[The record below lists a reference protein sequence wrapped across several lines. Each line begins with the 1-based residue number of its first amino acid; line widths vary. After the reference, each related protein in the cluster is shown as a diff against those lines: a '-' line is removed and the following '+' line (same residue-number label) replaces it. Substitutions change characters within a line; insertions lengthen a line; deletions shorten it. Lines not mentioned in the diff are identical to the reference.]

1 MSLSRS
7 ELKAQKKLEDRMAEI
22 KSDSSFKGD
31 SIWEGKMTIIDD
43 SDVSLVWEVSGQSK
57 LAAVSNSFKKSSGHP
72 MLGYEYQ
79 GEAINITL
87 EIDEDE
93 AIEIAGLY
101 SIAMLG
107 SALIDMISDNDRKML
122 KGLAH
127 SSLCFMLSVLA
138 KERELPSRVKLDAQ
152 GTIVGKEGMEGLF
165 NYYKSIGFEFSK
177 PDKVEKNLS
186 KGVAVPM
193 KSKLKKVMDC
203 CATQAKHKS
212 ENIASMITIVREE

>member
-1 MSLSRS
+1 MSLSKS
-7 ELKAQKKLEDRMAEI
+7 ELKAKKKLEDRMMEI
-22 KSDSSFKGD
+22 KSDSSLERD
-31 SIWEGKMTIIDD
+31 SIWQGTMTITNYG
-43 SDVSLVWEVSGQSK
+43 DVFLVWEVSGQSK
-57 LAAVSNSFKKSSGHP
+57 LAAVSKSFKKSSNHP
-72 MLGYEYQ
+72 MLGYEYM
-79 GEAINITL
+79 GEAIKITL

-93 AIEIAGLY
+93 AIDIAGLY

-107 SALIDMISDNDRKML
+107 STLIDMISDNDKKML

-138 KERELPSRVKLDAQ
+138 KERKLPSKVKLDAQ
-152 GTIVGKEGMEGLF
+152 GTMVGKEGMEGLF

-177 PDKVEKNLS
+177 PDKVEKHLS

-203 CATQAKHKS
+203 CATQAKHKI